1 MVDPEND
8 KKNHNEKLVTGTGIV
23 QVFMLR
29 LLVFVPRVRSRG
41 GGAQSSSSPEKN
53 PDRNLKPE

>member
-41 GGAQSSSSPEKN
+41 GGRRAAQA
-53 PDRNLKPE
+53 LKKIQTEI